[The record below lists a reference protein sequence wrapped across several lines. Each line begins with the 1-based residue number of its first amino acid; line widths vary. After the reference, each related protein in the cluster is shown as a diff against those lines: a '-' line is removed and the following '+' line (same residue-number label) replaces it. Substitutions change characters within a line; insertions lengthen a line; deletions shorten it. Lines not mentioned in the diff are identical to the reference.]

1 MSSASLLQLLMI
13 STICCWRLGA
23 RVLALDPAVSLARLP
38 RTTWIDCI
46 SRAMAARS
54 AGASLNS
61 RTNVVKVHDALEMVV
76 MSVMQLTEMESGSM
90 VAVAV
95 VAASEEE
102 FALVIK
108 AQVSD
113 AG

>member
-13 STICCWRLGA
+13 PTICCWRLGA
-23 RVLALDPAVSLARLP
+23 RVLVLDPAVSLARLP
-38 RTTWIDCI
+38 RTTWIDYI

-61 RTNVVKVHDALEMVV
+61 RTNVVKVHDALEMV

>member
-46 SRAMAARS
+46 SRAMAASS

-61 RTNVVKVHDALEMVV
+61 RTNVVKVHDALEMV